1 MWTSILAFFKALS
14 ELLGFGK
21 WIYQETKKT
30 ESQKE
35 TEIEASNE
43 IEKEQAK
50 KEGRPKW

>member
-14 ELLGFGK
+14 EFFALGK
-21 WIYQETKKT
+21 WIYNETKKT

-35 TEIEASNE
+35 TEIEVSNE